1 MKLSE
6 AIEALESGRFAGRG
20 QRVLCA
26 VSGGADSVALLNI
39 MQSASHAAGY
49 ELLAAH
55 VHHGIRAESD
65 EELEFVTGLCRELGV
80 ELFTCRADVPG
91 LARESGESVES
102 AARRVRYKFFYRV
115 ACEQGCDLIALAH
128 HSRDQA
134 ETVLMHALRGASV
147 SGLCGMRPCAGMLI
161 RPLLD
166 VEPEELREYLGAHGI
181 GFREDATNSDTRYT
195 RNFVRHVIL
204 PDCEQAYPGSRAGLC
219 RLARAAQRDD
229 DFINSMADA
238 AARESLFDY
247 PGGFYLDA
255 ERMRG
260 LHDAIGARIAARA
273 MRLCGQDAQEAGVEC
288 ILAALNGKGAGAG
301 GNLPGDVRVSRGA
314 RRVYLELPDPG
325 RGSHRAGTMD
335 ECVAVHADRLP
346 ARAECSLGALEMNAL
361 ELCPGARLGDGIWE
375 QTVDAAALCGAELRF
390 RRAGDTIWPLGAPG
404 EKKLKDFYIGKKV
417 DRQIRGYLPVLAR
430 GSKVLWALGV
440 GVSRD
445 CAIGADT
452 RSAVHLIWQGKRFWQ

>member
-6 AIEALESGRFAGRG
+6 AIEALKSGRFAGRG

-39 MQSASHAAGY
+39 MQAASKVAGY

-65 EELEFVTGLCRELGV
+65 EEMEFVTGMCRELGV
-80 ELFTCRADVPG
+80 ELFTCRADVPA
-91 LARESGESVES
+91 LARVSGEGVES
-102 AARRVRYKFFYRV
+102 AARRVRYEFFYRV
-115 ACEQGCDLIALAH
+115 AREQGCDLIALAH
-128 HSRDQA
+128 HGRDQA

-147 SGLCGMRPCAGMLI
+147 SGLCGMRPRAGMLI

-181 GFREDATNSDTRYT
+181 GFREDATNADTRYT

-204 PDCEQAYPGSRAGLC
+204 PDCERAYPGSRAGLC

-229 DFINSMADA
+229 DFMSGMADA
-238 AARESLFDY
+238 EARLCLFDY

-288 ILAALNGKGAGAG
+288 ILAALHGTGAG

-314 RRVYLELPDPG
+314 HRVYLELPDPG
-325 RGSHRAGTMD
+325 RGSHRAGALD
-335 ECVAVHADRLP
+335 ECAAVNAHELP
-346 ARAECSLGALEMNAL
+346 ARVECSLGALEIKAL
-361 ELCPGARLGDGIWE
+361 KLCPGADLGDGIWE
-375 QTVDAAALCGAELRF
+375 QAMDAAALCGAELRF
-390 RRAGDTIWPLGAPG
+390 RRAGDAIWPLGAPG
-404 EKKLKDFYIGKKV
+404 EKKLKDFYIDKKV

-430 GSKVLWALGV
+430 GDRVLWALGV
-440 GVSRD
+440 GASRD
-445 CAIGADT
+445 CKVGADT
-452 RSAVHLIWQGKRFWQ
+452 RSAVRLSWQGRRFWQ